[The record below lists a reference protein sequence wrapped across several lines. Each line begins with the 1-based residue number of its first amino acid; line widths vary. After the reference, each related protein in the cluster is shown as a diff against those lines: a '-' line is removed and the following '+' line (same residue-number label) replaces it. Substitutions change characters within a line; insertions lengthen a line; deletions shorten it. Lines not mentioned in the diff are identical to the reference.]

1 MRAVV
6 FDMDGVIVD
15 SENEWKELEARFF
28 QEHVPGWSKAHHER
42 IVGMGVEDVYHH
54 LVEEYELAMGKHE
67 FLERCDLV
75 AKKIY
80 CERVEIAEGFLDL
93 ARGLKHRGIKTAI
106 ASSSPERWIRHVL
119 DRFALSPLLDTV
131 VSADDVG
138 GKTKPFPDIYL
149 EAAARLQLPTV
160 ECLAIEDSA
169 IGVLA
174 AKRAGYKVAAYR
186 TPHNEGQDLKAADF
200 ELAGFAG
207 LDYEKL
213 LARLRR

>member
-15 SENEWKELEARFF
+15 SEHAWKELEAAFF
-28 QEHVPGWSKAHHER
+28 QENVPGWTQAHHER

-54 LVEEYELAMGKHE
+54 LVDEYDLAMGKHE
-67 FLERCDLV
+67 FLGRCDLV

-80 CERVEIAEGFLDL
+80 CERVDIAEGFLDL

-138 GKTKPFPDIYL
+138 GKTKPAPDIYL
-149 EAAARLQLPTV
+149 EAAARLELPTV

-174 AKRAGYKVAAYR
+174 AKRAGFKVAAYR
-186 TPHNEGQDLKAADF
+186 SAHNQGQDLSAADF
-200 ELAGFAG
+200 ELSGFAG
-207 LDYEKL
+207 LDEQKL

>member
-15 SENEWKELEARFF
+15 SEHAWKELEAAFF
-28 QEHVPGWSKAHHER
+28 REAVPGWTEKNHER

-54 LVEEYELAMGKHE
+54 LVDEYDLALGKHE

-80 CERVEIAEGFLDL
+80 RERVEIAEGFLDL
-93 ARGLKHRGIKTAI
+93 ARGLKHRGVKTAI

-149 EAAARLQLPTV
+149 EAAARLELPTV

-174 AKRAGYKVAAYR
+174 AKRAGFKVAAYR
-186 TPHNEGQDLKAADF
+186 TAHNEGQDLQAADF

>member
-1 MRAVV
+1 MKAVV

-15 SENEWKELEARFF
+15 SEAHWKDLEAAFF
-28 QEHVPGWSKAHHER
+28 REAVAGWSDAHHER

-54 LVEEYELAMGKHE
+54 LEKEFDLVMTKHE
-67 FLERCDLV
+67 FVERCDQV
-75 AKKIY
+75 AQKVYKQHVD
-80 CERVEIAEGFLDL
+80 CAEGFLDL
-93 ARGLKHRGIKTAI
+93 ARGLKHRGVKTAI
-106 ASSSPERWIRHVL
+106 ASSSPQRWIDMVV
-119 DRFALSPLLDTV
+119 DRYALSPLLDAV

-149 EAAARLQLPTV
+149 EAAARLQLPTA

-174 AKRAGYKVAAYR
+174 AKRAGYKVAAFR
-186 TPHNEGQDLKAADF
+186 TPHNKGQDLSLADF
-200 ELAGFAG
+200 ELAGFSG

-213 LARLRR
+213 AARLRR